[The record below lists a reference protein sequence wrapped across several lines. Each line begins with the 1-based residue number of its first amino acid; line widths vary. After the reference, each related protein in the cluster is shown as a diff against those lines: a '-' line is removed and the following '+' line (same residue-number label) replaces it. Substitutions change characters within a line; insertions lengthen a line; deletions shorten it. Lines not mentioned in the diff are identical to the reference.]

1 MLKNKNKM
9 TPRLEP
15 RLFYYRET
23 PVPLMCPPSLGPM
36 PHSFSNK
43 PVLHTG
49 LVTSGNSGTHSV
61 EEEAW
66 LLRVSSDHMY
76 TISKQ
81 VDLKI
86 VKLKH

>member
-1 MLKNKNKM
+1 M

-49 LVTSGNSGTHSV
+49 LVTSVNSWDPQCGRRDLTPESC
-61 EEEAW
+61 
-66 LLRVSSDHMY
+66 LLTTY
-76 TISKQ
+76 T
-81 VDLKI
+81 
-86 VKLKH
+86 